1 MRRDTKNIILTD
13 RTYWCAVTVRCML
26 CPDMGVFEDQSE
38 RTVSVSWGEA
48 AVLDLPS
55 LLSHPQPL
63 VIWQADDGTQLYGRK
78 YALTDRHQLI
88 ILSVTDSDQ
97 KAYRWVLRCLPRSVF
112 LMKVGWWYIWVE
124 RHCWSSDREH
134 ITRYLAR
141 VLKLYMLHYTTVV
154 VGRYWY
160 LNGRVLDTGSIC
172 TCRFWYWYHN
182 YRVTVTA
189 NKQLKQL
196 LLGLEI
202 NKF

>member
-1 MRRDTKNIILTD
+1 
-13 RTYWCAVTVRCML
+13 ML

-112 LMKVGWWYIWVE
+112 LMKLLILRQGTHSQISSQGVE
-124 RHCWSSDREH
+124 
-134 ITRYLAR
+134 T
-141 VLKLYMLHYTTVV
+141 LYDTLHYGSGGSVPV
-154 VGRYWY
+154 FQWS
-160 LNGRVLDTGSIC
+160 VLG
-172 TCRFWYWYHN
+172 CRFHLY
-182 YRVTVTA
+182 
-189 NKQLKQL
+189 L
-196 LLGLEI
+196 
-202 NKF
+202 

>member
-1 MRRDTKNIILTD
+1 
-13 RTYWCAVTVRCML
+13 ML

-112 LMKVGWWYIWVE
+112 LMKVGWWYIWVK
-124 RHCWSSDREH
+124 RHCLSSEH
-134 ITRYLAR
+134 IIRYLAR
-141 VLKLYMLHYTTVV
+141 VLKLFMTHYTTVV

-160 LNGRVLDTGSIC
+160 FNDAGSIC
-172 TCRFWYWYHN
+172 TCKFWYRYHN
-182 YRVTVTA
+182 HT
-189 NKQLKQL
+189 
-196 LLGLEI
+196 LGTITNIWLRHQ
-202 NKF
+202 N